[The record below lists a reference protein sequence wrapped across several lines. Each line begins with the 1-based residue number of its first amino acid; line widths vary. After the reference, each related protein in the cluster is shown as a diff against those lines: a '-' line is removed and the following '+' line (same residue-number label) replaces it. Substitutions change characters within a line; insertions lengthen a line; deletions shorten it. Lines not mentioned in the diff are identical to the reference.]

1 MKRILIQSACLCIAA
16 IAASCVVN
24 TSGKLDSIGK
34 TYEGYYYDATR
45 PTTCLFR
52 QNGKYYVKAPVVR
65 FPASTKTWQPR
76 QAETDPPEQPMHSR
90 ITGIPAWG
98 YHEIF
103 TMDTGS
109 INFSGGDFH
118 PILHAS
124 GSWIPAAQFEQN
136 PFTVIGK
143 ENGIQ
148 HSREGDI
155 LNPDSIRIMDTHRST
170 GNILRLPLVLI
181 AGCAIDLPGNI
192 LVSPFMLNDDEDDE
206 DEDDFLDALIDDA
219 IDKHLKKHRK
229 HGKRH
234 SKR

>member
-1 MKRILIQSACLCIAA
+1 MKRLLTPSACLCTAVLA
-16 IAASCVVN
+16 TSCVVN

-34 TYEGYYYDATR
+34 TCEGYYYDSTR

-65 FPASTKTWQPR
+65 FPASARAWQPR
-76 QAETDPPEQPMHSR
+76 QMDTDPPEQPRNSS
-90 ITGIPAWG
+90 IASIPSWG

-103 TMDTGS
+103 TTDSGS
-109 INFSGGDFH
+109 INFSGGDFY

-143 ENGIQ
+143 ETGIQ
-148 HSREGDI
+148 SSREGD
-155 LNPDSIRIMDTHRST
+155 LVNPDSIQIMNTHRST

-192 LVSPFMLNDDEDDE
+192 LVSPFMLNDHDDE
-206 DEDDFLDALIDDA
+206 DEDDFLDSLIDDA
-219 IDKHLKKHRK
+219 IDKHVTKHRK
-229 HGKRH
+229 HRKRH
-234 SKR
+234 